1 MSEKILYTKEHEWV
15 VVKDNIV
22 RVGISDYAQNELGD
36 VVFVDLPELGDV
48 VEEGEGFAVVESV
61 KAVSD
66 IYAPVSGEIVT
77 INEELEDSPELIN
90 ESPLDRGWLVEI
102 KVDGV
107 GQTGDLMNQQEY
119 KAFLKGFSHALYSPY
134 SR

>member
-1 MSEKILYTKEHEWV
+1 MSEKIMYTKEHEWV
-15 VVKDNIV
+15 VVKGNIV

-66 IYAPVSGEIVT
+66 VYAPVSGEIVAV
-77 INEELEDSPELIN
+77 NEELEDSPELIN
-90 ESPLDRGWLVEI
+90 ESPHDRGWIVEI
-102 KVDGV
+102 RVDGV
-107 GQTGDLMNQQEY
+107 AQTGDLMNQQEY
-119 KAFLKGFSHALYSPY
+119 ETFLKGV
-134 SR
+134 

>member
-1 MSEKILYTKEHEWV
+1 MSEKYLFTKEHEWV
-15 VVKDNIV
+15 VVKDQIV

-36 VVFVDLPELGDV
+36 VVFVDLPEVGAQ

-66 IYAPVSGEIVT
+66 VYAPVSGEIVKV
-77 INEELEDSPELIN
+77 NEALEDSPELIN
-90 ESPLDRGWLVEI
+90 ESPLKEGWIAEI

-107 GQTGDLMNQQEY
+107 AQTGDLMNQQEY
-119 KAFLKGFSHALYSPY
+119 EEFLKGV
-134 SR
+134 